1 MSYPLEQQQQ
11 QSPPPPVY
19 EVVSRSSGGGSYGP
33 VIGVIAVIAVLGVI
47 AGIVGRLC
55 SGRRIFGYGYD
66 FEGWIERKCASCID
80 GRVELRPPPP
90 PVAAPA
96 AGPGP
101 VDEPVTMNNK
111 HGSSPWTVSMK
122 AHCLCSEMD
131 WTTVQISFFV

>member
-1 MSYPLEQQQQ
+1 MSYPFQQQQQQ

-80 GRVELRPPPP
+80 GRVELRPPPAP
-90 PVAAPA
+90 LAAPA
-96 AGPGP
+96 AGPDANGSGCSAAP
-101 VDEPVTMNNK
+101 VGARPEGKQAERVARNP
-111 HGSSPWTVSMK
+111 SPS
-122 AHCLCSEMD
+122 AASAAAD
-131 WTTVQISFFV
+131 A